1 MGDPLPAGAPFVLL
15 DEHVM
20 PLARGPGDVGRP
32 MQLRIVA
39 ANRNHADPA
48 AVALSVRPSAVA
60 LRPLSPVHLRAA
72 RTVTGVT
79 FSWTRRTR
87 LAAESWELK
96 DVPLGEASEAYELD
110 VMSGDTVKR
119 TLASAA
125 PSVLYGAADELADF
139 GAPQASLSIRVAQIS
154 ATVGRGFAA
163 TATLQP

>member
-1 MGDPLPAGAPFVLL
+1 
-15 DEHVM
+15 
-20 PLARGPGDVGRP
+20 

-60 LRPLSPVHLRAA
+60 LKPLAPVHLRATRGGA
-72 RTVTGVT
+72 GVT
-79 FSWTRRTR
+79 FAWTRRTR

-110 VMSGDTVKR
+110 VMSGGTVKR
-119 TLASAA
+119 TLASAV
-125 PSVLYGAADELADF
+125 PSVLYAAAAELADF
-139 GAPQASLSIRVAQIS
+139 GAPQAGLTVRVAQIS

-163 TATLQP
+163 TAAIQV